1 MHIHVYSLTY
11 MLTFICP
18 PTHTYKHNNAPPTP
32 TPHVLQVR
40 THTHNAPPTHTHTL
54 TMPPTHTTHV
64 LQVRTHTK
72 RESVMHNIH
81 NKTDYPF
88 DYFFEHTNAKNTPL
102 SEEQEVASDDSVTDD
117 DKTLD

>member
-1 MHIHVYSLTY
+1 
-11 MLTFICP
+11 
-18 PTHTYKHNNAPPTP
+18 
-32 TPHVLQVR
+32 
-40 THTHNAPPTHTHTL
+40 
-54 TMPPTHTTHV
+54 
-64 LQVRTHTK
+64 
-72 RESVMHNIH
+72 MHNIH